1 MSFVILILTV
11 IGEKMT
17 LQCGRQIFLPLF
29 MHKKYAVILKEL
41 DFALIL
47 PSTNGKQQIYHFEQ
61 II

>member
-1 MSFVILILTV
+1 
-11 IGEKMT
+11 
-17 LQCGRQIFLPLF
+17 

-61 II
+61 IIWDSEGRNQIYAFHKSRSSIEN